1 MPTIKELKDELK
13 NMGITKGLS
22 RLTKAQLVEALRR
35 AKAPLEIASDE
46 DKKNLLR
53 QIIKKDLLK
62 VIRMIRIK
70 NYSHLKHED
79 LIELIVSNYWD
90 DFHTRWRDMNHN
102 DENIPLPYKPMG
114 IKPEPRKRP
123 KVVEQA
129 LKAMPSKPSFS
140 EPKSAP
146 KKKAEPVTLIKR
158 FRDDD
163 ELKQE
168 KQSKPKLTTAEAT
181 HQLHSLAK
189 LPRYNAKKVLIDVI
203 QSQKNNPS
211 FFTDKINKQFLKVY
225 IKDEKLLKKLGI
237 Q

>member
-79 LIELIVSNYWD
+79 LVNLIVSKYWD
-90 DFHTRWRDMNHN
+90 NFQTRWLMRD

-114 IKPEPRKRP
+114 IRPEPRKRP

-129 LKAMPSKPSFS
+129 LKAMPSKPTFS
-140 EPKSAP
+140 EPKRKP
-146 KKKAEPVTLIKR
+146 KKKVEPVTLIRR
-158 FRDDD
+158 FPEDD
-163 ELKQE
+163 EREQE
-168 KQSKPKLTTAEAT
+168 KPSKPKLTTAEAT